1 MFILIFNILKWPLI
15 WINEKKKNCICWT
28 LSKKK
33 NIYLTFLWFFFNI
46 IFKNFPK
53 TFHFKWKIC
62 SVCGFF
68 LSFIFC
74 LFMLTIFFTLST
86 FSSFGFVAIFH
97 LNGNLLT
104 VCWSVFN
111 FICQWIEISM
121 KIAFSERVT
130 QESLEIREKNL
141 SYLRRLRNSIHFI
154 EQNKFFL

>member
-1 MFILIFNILKWPLI
+1 MWKTCPNENKWFILKNNVFISGVYSYFQHTKVAFNLNKW
-15 WINEKKKNCICWT
+15 KKQNCICWT

-33 NIYLTFLWFFFNI
+33 NIYFTFLWFFLILFLRI
-46 IFKNFPK
+46 SRK
-53 TFHFKWKIC
+53 HFTLNEKFVL
-62 SVCGFF
+62 SVDF

-74 LFMLTIFFTLST
+74 LFVLTIFFTLST
-86 FSSFGFVAIFH
+86 FSPFGFVAIFH

-130 QESLEIREKNL
+130 QESLKIRKKL
-141 SYLRRLRNSIHFI
+141 
-154 EQNKFFL
+154 